1 MSTGLPLSLRVVKNS
16 SSCDT
21 AGTLVPGW
29 RRDLC
34 LSFPVGDILSESAGN
49 LPIFTG
55 EALRTEKRKERGG
68 AEKGGA
74 KPAWLYFSVLFGG

>member
-1 MSTGLPLSLRVVKNS
+1 MSTGTPLSLRVVKNS

-21 AGTLVPGW
+21 VGALMPGQ

-34 LSFPVGDILSESAGN
+34 LSFPVGDILSERAGN

-55 EALRTEKRKERGG
+55 EALRTREREGG
-68 AEKGGA
+68 RRDGGN
-74 KPAWLYFSVLFGG
+74 G